1 MHISRYCASLKGPEF
16 YPGTGYD
23 DITGVE
29 SNIVNVSMEH
39 GDGSDGFRK
48 AYSESI
54 LPALEAFRPDLI
66 VISAGEIR
74 TKPPVVHT
82 KKNIYGVYHTP

>member
-1 MHISRYCASLKGPEF
+1 MHLQGPEF

-29 SNIVNVSMEH
+29 SNIVNVSMGD
-39 GDGSDGFRK
+39 GDGSGGFRK

-66 VISAGEIR
+66 VISAGE
-74 TKPPVVHT
+74 
-82 KKNIYGVYHTP
+82 G